1 MVAPKNGKNPPNIT
15 IDFVTV
21 TSAMAWDW
29 LENKNL
35 KNRFVQQKT
44 VHKYARRML
53 AGKWA
58 LTGETIKFDHNGN
71 LIDGQHRLW
80 GFVETGLDEMEFLV
94 MQGVPPDAQIHI
106 DTPAPRTPAHTLQ
119 MNGIPDGRL
128 LAASIRLVTAYE
140 AGLSPGVNQWR
151 FAPDNEDVLT
161 EATSRP
167 ELCASA
173 DFISTDPGFKQLGKP
188 SAMVFTHYVTTQL
201 NPVEAQSFWRRLLDA
216 DYDGPG
222 DPIQRLRER
231 LLISKAT
238 RQGSPNATAICAMI
252 FKAWNAHIRRR
263 TIGPLHWS
271 QNGERPEKFPKA
283 IATSRPGRRRVQ
295 ED

>member
-1 MVAPKNGKNPPNIT
+1 MVTPSNGKNQPNIT
-15 IDFVTV
+15 INFVTV
-21 TSAMAWDW
+21 TKVQAWDW
-29 LENKNL
+29 LENNNM

-58 LTGETIKFDHNGN
+58 TTGETIKFDFNGH

-80 GFVETGLDEMEFLV
+80 GFLETGLDEMEVLI
-94 MQGVPPDAQIHI
+94 MQGVPPEAQIHI

-128 LAASIRLVTAYE
+128 LAASIKLVTAYE
-140 AGLSPGVNQWR
+140 AGLAPGVNQWR
-151 FAPDNEDVLT
+151 FAPDNEDVLV
-161 EATSRP
+161 EANARP

-173 DFISTDPGFKQLGKP
+173 DFVATDPGFKQLGKP
-188 SAMVFTHYVTTQL
+188 SAKVFTHYVTTQL
-201 NPVEAQSFWRRLLDA
+201 NRVVAKSFWRRLLEA

-238 RQGSPNATAICAMI
+238 RQGAPGITATCAMI
-252 FKAWNAHIRRR
+252 FKAWNAHIRGR

-283 IATSRPGRRRVQ
+283 IASSRSGRRRLQ
-295 ED
+295 EE